1 MSRLSKE
8 HLAPHYEKWDA
19 VKDKI
24 EILYEAR
31 DKEAVRLMEIAIND
45 YTELLEY
52 GGKEINERTG
62 KSKYLLLPLNGDERF
77 TFIKE
82 RINSHYAH
90 IQLDA
95 LYEETKK
102 KAARLAVMRK

>member
-1 MSRLSKE
+1 MNHLSKDY
-8 HLAPHYEKWDA
+8 LAPFFEEWEI
-19 VKDKI
+19 VKDNI
-24 EILYEAR
+24 EKLYMIK

-45 YTELLEY
+45 YTKLLEY

-62 KSKYLLLPLNGDERF
+62 KSKYILLPLNGDERF
-77 TFIKE
+77 NFIKD

-102 KAARLAVMRK
+102 KAARLAVMKN

>member
-1 MSRLSKE
+1 MNRFSKE
-8 HLAPHYEKWDA
+8 YLTGHYEKWEA
-19 VKDKI
+19 VKEKI
-24 EILYEAR
+24 ERLYDVR
-31 DKEAVRLMEIAIND
+31 DPEAVKLMGIAIND
-45 YTELLEY
+45 YTKLLEY

-62 KSKYLLLPLNGDERF
+62 KSKYILLPLNGDERF
-77 TFIKE
+77 NFIKD

-102 KAARLAVMRK
+102 KAARLAVMKK

>member
-1 MSRLSKE
+1 VNRFSKE
-8 HLAPHYEKWDA
+8 YLTTHYEKWEA
-19 VKDKI
+19 VKHNI
-24 EILYEAR
+24 EKFYDVR
-31 DKEAVRLMEIAIND
+31 DPEAVRLMEIAIDD
-45 YTELLEY
+45 YTKLLEY

-62 KSKYLLLPLNGDERF
+62 KSKYILLPLNGDERF
-77 TFIKE
+77 NFIKD

-102 KAARLAVMRK
+102 KAARLAVMKK

>member
-1 MSRLSKE
+1 MSNLTKE
-8 HLAPHYEKWDA
+8 YLAPYYEKWES
-19 VKDKI
+19 VKDNI
-24 EILYEAR
+24 EKLYDSRDPEAI
-31 DKEAVRLMEIAIND
+31 RLMEIAIND

-52 GGKEINERTG
+52 GGKEINVRTG
-62 KSKYLLLPLNGDERF
+62 KSKYVLLPLNGEERF
-77 TFIKE
+77 NFIKD
-82 RINSHYAH
+82 RIRSHYAH